1 MIHELKIL
9 PEYFN
14 AVISGEKTF
23 EIRKNDRPFHKGD
36 LLALNE
42 FDGQYWTG
50 NSCLVYVDY
59 ILNNPDYV
67 KKDMVIMG
75 IKLCSV
81 LRHTEPF
88 NLAKIAKD
96 YSVPL
101 VTKCDDERRWAG
113 MSDKKINVV
122 TVRWWDGYKEDF
134 RATEVRFGSDLLW
147 MRLEDGNNRHIPLRM
162 VRWFGTSIESHQN
175 TGM

>member
-1 MIHELKIL
+1 MIHELKIY
-9 PEYFN
+9 PEYFK

-67 KKDMVIMG
+67 KKDMIIMG
-75 IKLCSV
+75 IKPCSV
-81 LRHTEPF
+81 FRHREPF
-88 NLAKIAKD
+88 NPAKLAKD
-96 YSVPL
+96 CSVPL
-101 VTKCDDERRWAG
+101 ATIGVEEEKGGA
-113 MSDKKINVV
+113 SD
-122 TVRWWDGYKEDF
+122 G
-134 RATEVRFGSDLLW
+134 
-147 MRLEDGNNRHIPLRM
+147 
-162 VRWFGTSIESHQN
+162 
-175 TGM
+175 